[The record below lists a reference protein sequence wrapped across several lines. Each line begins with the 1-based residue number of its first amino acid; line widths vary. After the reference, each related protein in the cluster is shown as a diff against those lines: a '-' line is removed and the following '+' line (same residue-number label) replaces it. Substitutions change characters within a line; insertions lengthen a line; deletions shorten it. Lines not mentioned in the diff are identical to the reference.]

1 MVYSAYP
8 LHQPLVIREMY
19 SLFVQDYEKD
29 YVFPGESHNFWEG
42 IYLLKGKICASG
54 DQHVYNLA
62 QGDIHFHAPL
72 EFHQFYIDDPNG
84 AKLFIFSFSADGMPL
99 EFLKQTVFRLGDA
112 QKGIIRHWLRYVSEK
127 SDHFAAFR
135 GITDGLEAIRT
146 HGSYGQML
154 SCYLAQLI
162 LTLGD
167 DGVIAA
173 ATQTPE
179 TAIFSKAVVYM
190 NQQVCRNP
198 SVSAI
203 AAHCNISET
212 GLKRIFTKY
221 AGIGIHKYFMHL
233 KFKAAAALLKEG
245 MGVTETAEKLGFSD
259 QGYFSKAFKR
269 ELGVSPSALKGQK
282 GSAV

>member
-1 MVYSAYP
+1 MALLDVKNLCVDFHTDQGTVHAVRDISFSVGESEA
-8 LHQPLVIREMY
+8 VGIVGESGSGKSVTMY
-19 SLFVQDYEKD
+19 SVMGLLAEPGHVAGGSMEFEGKDLVHLSERDYRALRGNDMAMIFQEPMTSLNPV
-29 YVFPGESHNFWEG
+29 YRV
-42 IYLLKGKICASG
+42 GKQI
-54 DQHVYNLA
+54 V
-62 QGDIHFHAPL
+62 
-72 EFHQFYIDDPNG
+72 
-84 AKLFIFSFSADGMPL
+84 
-99 EFLKQTVFRLGDA
+99 
-112 QKGIIRHWLRYVSEK
+112 
-127 SDHFAAFR
+127 
-135 GITDGLEAIRT
+135 EAIRT